1 MARQLRT
8 PSTPAKRSKK
18 TSGQNSPAAVAG
30 PVVQEPTPETPS
42 APPEPR
48 PAPTEASAGRMLDA
62 AKTLIEAI
70 AEGMDTLLALRV
82 EVREIGGRLDQ
93 LLASMANGARTADV
107 GSSAEAGDYQ
117 PGRDRDPGDAVP
129 PGVAVMSPTPLTE
142 TDEVVLHKLEDL
154 PKRGRRGKSGP
165 RAKS

>member
-1 MARQLRT
+1 MARQPRT

-30 PVVQEPTPETPS
+30 LVVQEPTPETPS
-42 APPEPR
+42 APPEQR

-82 EVREIGGRLDQ
+82 EVR
-93 LLASMANGARTADV
+93 
-107 GSSAEAGDYQ
+107 
-117 PGRDRDPGDAVP
+117 
-129 PGVAVMSPTPLTE
+129 
-142 TDEVVLHKLEDL
+142 
-154 PKRGRRGKSGP
+154 
-165 RAKS
+165 

>member
-1 MARQLRT
+1 
-8 PSTPAKRSKK
+8 
-18 TSGQNSPAAVAG
+18 
-30 PVVQEPTPETPS
+30 
-42 APPEPR
+42 
-48 PAPTEASAGRMLDA
+48 MLDA